1 MSIAQEF
8 KEFILR
14 GKVIDLAVG
23 VAVGGAFT
31 KVIETIVTY
40 VFMPFVSLFGN
51 EIDFSHLKWV
61 LRAADN
67 SNGVSEVA
75 IQYGLVLN
83 TMITFLI
90 VGFAVFTV
98 IKIINKIYKAD
109 TSDQAKITNDLLREM
124 RDMMVSQKSDQV
136 KDNG

>member
-1 MSIAQEF
+1 MAITQEF

-31 KVIETIVTY
+31 KVIETIVSY

-51 EIDFSHLKWV
+51 EIDFSHLKWI
-61 LRAADN
+61 LRAQDPAKN
-67 SNGVSEVA
+67 ISEVA

-98 IKIINKIYKAD
+98 IKIINKIYQAD
-109 TSDQAKITNDLLREM
+109 TSDQAKITNELLREM
-124 RDMMVSQKSDQV
+124 RDMMMKQK
-136 KDNG
+136 

>member
-1 MSIAQEF
+1 MAITQEF

-31 KVIETIVTY
+31 KVIETIVSY

-51 EIDFSHLKWV
+51 EIDFSHLKWI
-61 LRAADN
+61 LRAAN
-67 SNGVSEVA
+67 PTKNISEVA

-98 IKIINKIYKAD
+98 IKIINKIYQAD
-109 TSDQAKITNDLLREM
+109 TSDQAKITNELLREM
-124 RDMMVSQKSDQV
+124 RDMMIKQKANLV
-136 KDNG
+136 EK

>member
-8 KEFILR
+8 KEFVLR

-31 KVIETIVTY
+31 KVIETIVSY

-51 EIDFSHLKWV
+51 EIDFSHLKWI
-61 LRAADN
+61 LRSADPAKN
-67 SNGVSEVA
+67 IAEVA

-83 TMITFLI
+83 TTFTFLI

-98 IKIINKIYKAD
+98 VKIINKIYQTD
-109 TSDQAKITNDLLREM
+109 NSDQVKITNELLREM
-124 RDMMVSQKSDQV
+124 RDMMIKQKANLV
-136 KDNG
+136 EK